1 MQGNNLELKN
11 LPQFIDHTLLK
22 PEATE
27 SQHRLLCQEA
37 KEFGFATIC
46 INSKWLPFCV
56 QELGTS
62 KVKPIC
68 VIGFPLGACST
79 DVKVYE
85 TEWCVKNGA
94 LEIDMVI
101 SVGSLKSGDLNFVEN
116 DIRSVV
122 KAANGKP
129 VKVIIET
136 GLLTLEEKKL
146 ACELSVKAG
155 AHFVKTCTGFGP
167 GVATIEDIQ
176 LMKSIV
182 KDACLIKASGGIKTF
197 EQAAQL
203 IQAGA
208 SRLGTSS
215 GVALVKGLT
224 INPSSY

>member
-1 MQGNNLELKN
+1 MQGNNIELKD

-27 SQHRLLCQEA
+27 SQHRILCQEA
-37 KEFGFATIC
+37 IEHNFATIC

-56 QELGTS
+56 QELKTS
-62 KVKPIC
+62 QVKPIC
-68 VIGFPLGACST
+68 VIGFPLGACAT
-79 DVKVYE
+79 EAKVFE
-85 TEWCVKNGA
+85 TEWCLKNGA
-94 LEIDMVI
+94 QEIDMVI
-101 SVGSLKSGDLNFVEN
+101 SIGSLKSGHLEFVEN

-122 KAANGKP
+122 KAASGKP

-136 GLLTLEEKKL
+136 GLLTQEEKKM

-167 GVATIEDIQ
+167 GVATVEDIQ
-176 LMKSIV
+176 LMKSVV

-203 IQAGA
+203 IKAGA

-215 GVALVKGLT
+215 GVALVKGLSAHPT
-224 INPSSY
+224 SY